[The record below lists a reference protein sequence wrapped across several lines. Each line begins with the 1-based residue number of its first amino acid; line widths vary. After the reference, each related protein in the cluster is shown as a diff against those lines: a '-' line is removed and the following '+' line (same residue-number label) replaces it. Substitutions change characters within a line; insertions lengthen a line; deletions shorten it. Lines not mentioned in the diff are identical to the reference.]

1 MRQAFMAY
9 LRARGVAD
17 ADYASAELIFGEL
30 VGNVVRHAP
39 GPIAILV
46 EWESEYPRLSV
57 TDRGPGFTPIHDQV
71 LPENILAEGGRGLFL
86 VEAYCNGAIRVEPV
100 ATGGTKV
107 TAVLTIRR
115 RSYDAG
121 SSHPA

>member
-1 MRQAFMAY
+1 MAY

-17 ADYASAELIFGEL
+17 ADYSSAELIFGEL

-39 GPIAILV
+39 GPIAITV
-46 EWESEYPRLSV
+46 EWDGEYPRLIV
-57 TDRGPGFTPIHDQV
+57 ADEGPGFTPVHDQM

-86 VEAYCNGAIRVEPV
+86 VDAYCDGGIRVESL

-107 TAVLTIRR
+107 TAVLLIRR
-115 RSYDAG
+115 RAYDAG